1 MRQLIGEALA
11 FGLQGL
17 VVLGCILFAKSLYC
31 DLASFC
37 SGKDER

>member
-1 MRQLIGEALA
+1 MRQLIGETMA

-17 VVLGCILFAKSLYC
+17 VVLGCLLFAKALYC
-31 DLASFC
+31 DLASFL